1 MNRIIILASLVAAP
15 LLAPALAQEAALAD
29 QTEFVSYDDLDL
41 GNAADVRILD
51 RRIRTAVEAACG
63 PASNADPA
71 GRNEV
76 RRYRAETTARVAPQR
91 HVAIAEARPPVRQPS
106 FELGTASSGH
116 RVCSYSVF
124 LEVRVSIK
132 KKQIKHP

>member
-1 MNRIIILASLVAAP
+1 MNRIIILAALVAAP

-76 RRYRAETTARVAPQR
+76 RRCRAETTARVAAQR
-91 HVAIAEARPPVRQPS
+91 NVAIAEARQPVR
-106 FELGTASSGH
+106 TAS
-116 RVCSYSVF
+116 VD
-124 LEVRVSIK
+124 
-132 KKQIKHP
+132 

>member
-1 MNRIIILASLVAAP
+1 MNRIIILAALVAAP

-51 RRIRTAVEAACG
+51 RRIRPAVEAACG
-63 PASNADPA
+63 PESNADPA

-76 RRYRAETTARVAPQR
+76 QRCRAERS
-91 HVAIAEARPPVRQPS
+91 EAHTS
-106 FELGTASSGH
+106 ELQSLI
-116 RVCSYSVF
+116 RISYAVF
-124 LEVRVSIK
+124 C
-132 KKQIKHP
+132 

>member
-1 MNRIIILASLVAAP
+1 MNRIIILAALVAAP
-15 LLAPALAQEAALAD
+15 LLAPAFAPALAQEAALAD

-41 GNAADVRILD
+41 VNEADVRILD

-76 RRYRAETTARVAPQR
+76 RHCRAETTTRVAAER
-91 HVAIAEARPPVRQPS
+91 DVAIAEARQPVR
-106 FELGTASSGH
+106 TASAD
-116 RVCSYSVF
+116 
-124 LEVRVSIK
+124 
-132 KKQIKHP
+132 